1 MDLHHIVTA
10 PCSCFVIC
18 TCGSPQQV
26 SAVCDSVEEFT
37 RKLVQQKP
45 SAIAGRQNGLWVA
58 MDYGTVMVHI
68 FLEEARGY
76 YELEKLWD
84 DAELTQYPDID

>member
-1 MDLHHIVTA
+1 MRLDLQEKPVRTA
-10 PCSCFVIC
+10 
-18 TCGSPQQV
+18 
-26 SAVCDSVEEFT
+26 
-37 RKLVQQKP
+37 
-45 SAIAGRQNGLWVA
+45 GLENCIWVA